1 MHISSDINIEDYNYN
16 LAEEKIAAFPV
27 EKRDESKLLI
37 WKNKLIKEDKFKNLI
52 HYLPSDSLMVFNN
65 TKVIQARMKF
75 HKESGAA
82 IEIFCLEPIKPKEI
96 AQALSSQK
104 EVFWNCLVGNAKKWK
119 QGELTKTIEV
129 KNKTIHLSITNEGQI
144 DNSFQIKFTWDN
156 SDVCFGEI
164 LDSFGK
170 TPLPPYIKREST
182 TSDKERYQCVYAK
195 TQGSV
200 AAPTA
205 GLHYTTD
212 SLSNLQSKNIKTEEI
227 ILHVGAGT
235 FRPVKTE
242 EFSKHIMHTEKVV
255 VSRKLINSLLQAKQ
269 RNKKIIS
276 VGTTTM
282 RTLESIYWHGVKILN
297 ENATESIDIKQ
308 WEAYQLP
315 QSHSLEESLEAI
327 LNTHKTDFIS
337 GQTQLIIAPGYKI
350 RVVDILN
357 TNFHQPKST
366 LLLLVAALICND
378 WKNVYDYA
386 LNNDFRFLSYGD
398 SCLFFKENS

>member
-27 EKRDESKLLI
+27 DKRDESKLLI
-37 WKNKLIKEDKFKNLI
+37 WENKLIKEDTFKNII
-52 HYLPSDSLMVFNN
+52 HYLPSDSLMIFNN
-65 TKVIQARMKF
+65 TKVIQARMNF

-96 AQALSSQK
+96 AQALSSHK
-104 EVFWNCLVGNAKKWK
+104 EVHWNCLVGNAKKWK
-119 QGELTKTIEV
+119 QGELTKTIII
-129 KNKTIHLSITNEGQI
+129 KNKTIRLSITNEGQVE
-144 DNSFQIKFTWDN
+144 NSFQIKFTWDN

-182 TSDKERYQCVYAK
+182 EIDKERYQCVYAK

-212 SLSNLQSKNIKTEEI
+212 SLNNLQSKNIKTEEI

-235 FRPVKTE
+235 FRPIKSEDVKE
-242 EFSKHIMHTEKVV
+242 HIMHTEKIL
-255 VSRKLINSLLQAKQ
+255 VSRKLITSLLQAKQ

-282 RTLESIYWHGVKILN
+282 RTLESIYWHGVKILSN
-297 ENATESIDIKQ
+297 KATEEIDIKQ

-315 QSHSLEESLEAI
+315 QNYSLEESLEAI
-327 LNTHKTDFIS
+327 LNTYKTDFIS

-350 RVVDILN
+350 RTVDILN

-366 LLLLVAALICND
+366 LLLLVAALIGED

-398 SCLFFKENS
+398 SCLFFKESC